1 MDRFCHFILC
11 CDTTRNSSKNF
22 KPNIF
27 RGFCLH
33 HCLIAI
39 RDVWVQEDFN
49 LLGSSAIEEA
59 RSDLKV
65 VIFIQILLINLNFRS
80 ESLGIKI
87 SSVLSYVQ
95 SRSHLC
101 WYFGSSRSVIQDWLI
116 VLILSILLCRIF
128 LFRIKIVV
136 NSRVL
141 PSLDSPNKGENS
153 YLNVL
158 FVKLYHFAVVKLIK
172 RNRSLWEIS
181 TPSIFGSLT
190 RERPA
195 RAIISPQVERTLVP
209 EPEPL
214 HYHWMHP

>member
-1 MDRFCHFILC
+1 MDRFRHFILC

-65 VIFIQILLINLNFRS
+65 VIFIQFLLINLNFRS

-141 PSLDSPNKGENS
+141 PSLDSPNK
-153 YLNVL
+153 
-158 FVKLYHFAVVKLIK
+158 VVKLIK

-181 TPSIFGSLT
+181 TPSIFGSST

-195 RAIISPQVERTLVP
+195 RAIISPQHRHE
-209 EPEPL
+209 
-214 HYHWMHP
+214 YWDKSDQY

>member
-1 MDRFCHFILC
+1 MSDSSRNCGITALTQSEDGIKILAPAWTDSAILYC
-11 CDTTRNSSKNF
+11 AVIQRGILPKTSN
-22 KPNIF
+22 PIF
-27 RGFCLH
+27 SEDFVSI
-33 HCLIAI
+33 LIAI
-39 RDVWVQEDFN
+39 GDVWVQVDFN
-49 LLGSSAIEEA
+49 LLRSSAIKEA

-65 VIFIQILLINLNFRS
+65 VIFIQFLLINLNFRS

-153 YLNVL
+153 NLNVL

-172 RNRSLWEIS
+172 RIEI
-181 TPSIFGSLT
+181 FEKFQHRVFLGVWQGNG
-190 RERPA
+190 R
-195 RAIISPQVERTLVP
+195 P
-209 EPEPL
+209 EP
-214 HYHWMHP
+214 